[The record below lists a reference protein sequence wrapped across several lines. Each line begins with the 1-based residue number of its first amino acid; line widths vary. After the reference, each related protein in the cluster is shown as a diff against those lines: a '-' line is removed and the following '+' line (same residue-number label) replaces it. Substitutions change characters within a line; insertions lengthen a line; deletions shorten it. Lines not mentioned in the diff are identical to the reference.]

1 MKKTEKELNIKL
13 NKKYLRLSINYFTL
27 LNKILL
33 NLSKKSSKL
42 LDKTTDEQ
50 LKETI
55 MSNCNNLFQLM
66 TDFEN
71 VIKLSEEAYIDFSKK
86 GEDIDA

>member
-1 MKKTEKELNIKL
+1 MKKTKKELNLKL
-13 NKKYLRLSINYFTL
+13 SKKYLKLLINYFTL

-42 LDKTTDEQ
+42 LDKMTEEQ

-55 MSNCNNLFQLM
+55 MSNCNYIFQLII
-66 TDFEN
+66 DFTN
-71 VIKLSEEAYIDFSKK
+71 VIKVAEEAYIDFSKK

>member
-1 MKKTEKELNIKL
+1 MKKTEKELNIK
-13 NKKYLRLSINYFTL
+13 